1 MVGRMSILR
10 IYENDYIVLIE
21 DQSIV
26 YIEVK
31 KVGFSLK
38 DFDSI
43 LKKNK
48 RVKLV
53 SFAALRTALHNGT
66 DERIEIGNW
75 LPPIEI
81 DISKDRMKATM
92 YLNEDPTDVFHNEKS
107 MNNQIKE
114 SAENAGIQFG
124 IISVS
129 MEAVMSG
136 KPIIIATGQPPQ
148 KGEDAKITYIKIPD
162 RKPQIL
168 EDGRA
173 DYLDMNFIYE
183 IEKDAWL
190 GEKILAQPGIP
201 GKDIFGEEIPAING
215 EDVALNYD
223 TATIYEQ
230 EEDGKI
236 VMRAIE
242 SGVLDNTNKTFSI
255 QKHLHVKNDIGLET
269 GNLTFNGSITIKGS
283 ILPGFSVVATGDI
296 QIEGKEGV
304 TGPKLIESTGGDVYI
319 RGGIFG
325 NGETIVRAS
334 GNIYVKHSNESTLIA
349 LKDIF
354 IGSYTMGS
362 NIKAQNIYVNEQR
375 GKIIG
380 GRAEATNSIHSA
392 TSGNRLERKTEL
404 IIVIP
409 DRIESAKL
417 IKEKKDQMI
426 NLEMEIA
433 ELDEKVFS
441 LMPLLDHMNEIQRK
455 SYDDTIE
462 KKAEKESELKY
473 LEIEA
478 SKIVQQIKNMGDEM
492 IEITKE
498 AYPGTSIQIGKKS
511 TTLNHITCGKFRMEH
526 GEINV

>member
-1 MVGRMSILR
+1 MSILQ
-10 IYENDYIVLIE
+10 IFENDYIVLTE

-38 DFDSI
+38 DFDII
-43 LKKNK
+43 LQKNK
-48 RVKLV
+48 RVKLT
-53 SFAALRTALHNGT
+53 SFATLRTALQKGT
-66 DERIEIGNW
+66 DERVEIGNW
-75 LPPIEI
+75 LPPVEIE
-81 DISKDRMKATM
+81 ISKDRMKATM
-92 YLNEDPTDVFHNEKS
+92 FLNEDPTVLFHDEKS

-114 SAENAGIQFG
+114 IVEKAGIQFG
-124 IISVS
+124 VISIS
-129 MEAVMSG
+129 MDAVMSG
-136 KPIIIATGQPPQ
+136 NPILIATGQPAQ

-190 GEKILAQPGIP
+190 GEKTPAKPGVP
-201 GKDIFGEEIPAING
+201 GKNILGEEIPAIDG

-223 TATIYEQ
+223 TASIYAQ

-236 VMRAIE
+236 IMRAND
-242 SGVLDNTNKTFSI
+242 SGVLDYTNETFSI
-255 QKHLHVKNDIGLET
+255 QKHLLVKDDVGLET

-283 ILPGFSVVATGDI
+283 ILPGYSVVATGDI

-319 RGGIFG
+319 KGGIFG

-334 GNIYVKHSNESTLIA
+334 GNIYVKHTNESTLIA
-349 LKDIF
+349 LKDVF
-354 IGSYTMGS
+354 ISSYAMGS
-362 NIKAQNIYVNEQR
+362 DIKAQNVYVNEQH

-380 GRAEATNSIHSA
+380 GRIEATNSIHSA

-404 IIVIP
+404 IIVVP
-409 DRIESAKL
+409 DRIESAKR
-417 IKEKKDQMI
+417 IKEKREQMI
-426 NLEMEIA
+426 NLEKEIA
-433 ELDEKVFS
+433 DLDEKVF
-441 LMPLLDHMNEIQRK
+441 PLRPFLDQMNEIQRK
-455 SYDDTIE
+455 SYDETIA
-462 KKAEKESELKY
+462 KIAEKESELKY
-473 LEIEA
+473 LEQEA
-478 SKIVQQIKNMGDEM
+478 DKIVQHIKNTGDEM

-498 AYPGTSIQIGKKS
+498 AYPGTYLQIGKKS
-511 TTLNHITCGKFRMEH
+511 TTLNHITCGKFKLEH